1 MIDIVV
7 YTINNGWKEVYP
19 KNPGRDFLNDYG
31 IDPRTFVDEA
41 FRRYNYSTYIEY
53 YEKRFIEFITY
64 KDNVALYYFFRPTK
78 GSRQNDGFGGVIVI
92 PSDSGISGRELS
104 DVIMKMREQLNT
116 GKVNN
121 EELDNIKRDYGLR
134 TKEMCSDSW
143 NNSKYAFHEYSDY
156 DQIRDNLFSPCYRS
170 YKAVFIVNESSQF
183 LTNTVEEIDDET
195 IRNYNENTTQK
206 NEDIKKDPKNSKL
219 QLYCLMLL
227 LLLCFSTLGFFI
239 GRATMKEKYENEVSK
254 IKSSHQQEINALND
268 SVNNLKGINR
278 NLSEKIINLGN
289 ISDEI
294 AKKDEIIESLKTKI
308 NQKNKEIK
316 QLKDN
321 NRILKN
327 TLDVNNVKIPEFN

>member
-41 FRRYNYSTYIEY
+41 FRRYNYSAYIEY

-143 NNSKYAFHEYSDY
+143 NNSKYAFHKYSDY
-156 DQIRDNLFSPCYRS
+156 DQIRDNLFSPCYKS
-170 YKAVFIVNESSQF
+170 YKAVFILNESNKF

-206 NEDIKKDPKNSKL
+206 NEEIEKDPKNSKL

-239 GRATMKEKYENEVSK
+239 GRATMRIKYEDKRLELDT
-254 IKSSHQQEINALND
+254 SHQQDLKTLND
-268 SVNNLKGINR
+268 S
-278 NLSEKIINLGN
+278 IINLNNSIDNLNGE
-289 ISDEI
+289 ISSLRNQFDQEKI
-294 AKKDEIIESLKTKI
+294 KNDGLKKQVTEKSKKI
-308 NQKNKEIK
+308 NSLEKENQK
-316 QLKDN
+316 
-321 NRILKN
+321 LKN
-327 TLDVNNVKIPEFN
+327 ILDFSNIPYNLE

>member
-19 KNPGRDFLNDYG
+19 KNPGRVFLDYYG
-31 IDPRTFVDEA
+31 IDPRAFVEEV
-41 FRRYNYSTYIEY
+41 FNRYDYNAYIGY
-53 YEKRFIEFITY
+53 YEDKFIEFVTY
-64 KDNVALYYFFRPTK
+64 KDNVALYYFFRPTR
-78 GSRQNDGFGGVIVI
+78 GERQNDGFGGVIVI

-116 GKVNN
+116 GRVNN

-134 TKEMCSDSW
+134 TKGMCSDSW

-156 DQIRDNLFSPCYRS
+156 DQIRDNLFSPCYKS
-170 YKAVFIVNESSQF
+170 YKAVFILNESNKF

-206 NEDIKKDPKNSKL
+206 NEEIKKDPKNSKL

-239 GRATMKEKYENEVSK
+239 GRTTMKIKYEDKRLELDT
-254 IKSSHQQEINALND
+254 SHQQDLKTLND
-268 SVNNLKGINR
+268 S
-278 NLSEKIINLGN
+278 IINLNNSIYNLNGE
-289 ISDEI
+289 ISSLRNQFDQEKI
-294 AKKDEIIESLKTKI
+294 KNDGLKKQVTEKSKKI
-308 NQKNKEIK
+308 NSLEKENQK
-316 QLKDN
+316 
-321 NRILKN
+321 LKN
-327 TLDVNNVKIPEFN
+327 ILDFSNIPYNLE